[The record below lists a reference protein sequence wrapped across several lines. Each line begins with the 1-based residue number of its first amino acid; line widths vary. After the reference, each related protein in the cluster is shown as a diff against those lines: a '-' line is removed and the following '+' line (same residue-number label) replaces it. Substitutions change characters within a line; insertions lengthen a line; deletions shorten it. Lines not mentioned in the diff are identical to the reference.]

1 MENINEEVDERL
13 YVDFEE
19 EVVFIVNE
27 TGLDKEIVEKV
38 LNSDF
43 NFLVEK
49 GIIVETEGED

>member
-19 EVVFIVNE
+19 EVAFIVNE